1 MRFRWK
7 LILEHWD
14 DILRFV
20 ASINTQH
27 ASASQLFKRLSSYA
41 RDHPLYQALK
51 EFGRLIKTQF
61 ILSYFDDVELRQRI
75 QKQLNRVE
83 LSNKFSKAVYFDND
97 QTFQDASLEN
107 QEITA
112 ACKLIIQNA
121 VILWNYL
128 YLSEQIALTKT
139 REDKKALISDVIRGS
154 VITWRHV
161 NFRGEYDFSPAA
173 SKGRQFDLP
182 TIKTLNINAISA

>member
-1 MRFRWK
+1 M
-7 LILEHWD
+7 
-14 DILRFV
+14 
-20 ASINTQH
+20 
-27 ASASQLFKRLSSYA
+27 
-41 RDHPLYQALK
+41 K

-61 ILSYFDDVELRQRI
+61 ILSYFDDVELRQKI
-75 QKQLNRVE
+75 QKHLNRVE

-112 ACKLIIQNA
+112 ACKLIIQSV

-128 YLSEQIALTKT
+128 YRSEQIALTKT
-139 REDKKALISDVIRGS
+139 REDKAALISDVIRGS

-173 SKGRQFDLP
+173 SIGRKFDLP
-182 TIKTLNINAISA
+182 AIKALNINVISA